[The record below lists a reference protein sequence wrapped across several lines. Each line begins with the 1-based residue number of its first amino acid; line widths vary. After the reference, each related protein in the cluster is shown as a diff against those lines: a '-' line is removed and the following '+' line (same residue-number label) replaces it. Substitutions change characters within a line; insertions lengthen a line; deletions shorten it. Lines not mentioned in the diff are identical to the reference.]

1 MTVKVLKFGGSSV
14 GDAVRIRA
22 VIAIIQR
29 SKTTSSVPLVVVSAQ
44 QGVTD
49 ELIRGAHEAVKGGES
64 FRQITEKLRRRHQ
77 STAAELL
84 SGEDSSADRAHE
96 LSQTIDA
103 ICDELDARLLGVSL
117 LRELSLR
124 TLDAVMSVG
133 ERLSAQILTAALN
146 AEGVPARYADAREL
160 MVTDATFGN
169 ALVDEEESYQRI
181 RDFVAQDPSIAVMT
195 GFLGATP
202 SGETTTLGRGGSDYT
217 ASLAGAALE
226 ASQIEIWTDVSGVL
240 TCDPRKVRRAFPLP
254 YLSYE
259 EAMELSHF
267 GAKVIYPPTMRP
279 AMARGIPLIIKNSFE
294 PAAPGTVIGSSP
306 GDAAQAVRGISSID
320 QLTLIRVQGTG
331 MIGVSGMAMRLFRA
345 LAQSQVN
352 VILITQASSEHTI
365 CVAVKPSQSSDADA
379 AIREEFSYE
388 LRAAL
393 IDPPIVD
400 NEYAIVSVVGDGMR
414 NTPGVAATLCHSL
427 AENGVNIAAIAQGS
441 SERNISVVIR
451 RLDQRKALN
460 AIHDRFFLSH
470 LRALNIF
477 VVGHGLIGRT
487 LLDQIQEY
495 RESLHRDHHVE
506 LTIVGLT
513 NSSRMIID
521 EEGISLANAEELLNS
536 VGTPAD
542 LQAFVHRM
550 IQLNLPHS
558 VFVDCTASAEV
569 PHWYHTILSR
579 HIAVVTPNKKG
590 QSGPLS
596 AYKLIKDAAKLPGS
610 RFLFETSVGAG
621 LPVIGTLND
630 LLRSGDSIRTID
642 AVLSGTLSYL
652 FNTLVPGRPMSEL
665 IRDARDKGYTEPDPR
680 DDLSGLD
687 VARKLLILA
696 REAGFELELGDIE
709 IENLVPEPLRDLR
722 SAEAFLAALPD
733 YDKVFEKLVSNAHEE
748 GKRLRYIAQFNGSRA
763 SVSLKAVD
771 RSHPFFSLSGSDN
784 IIAFTT
790 ERYHSSPLVI
800 QGPGAGAAVTAAGVF
815 ADIVRVALAS

>member
-1 MTVKVLKFGGSSV
+1 
-14 GDAVRIRA
+14 
-22 VIAIIQR
+22 
-29 SKTTSSVPLVVVSAQ
+29 
-44 QGVTD
+44 
-49 ELIRGAHEAVKGGES
+49 
-64 FRQITEKLRRRHQ
+64 
-77 STAAELL
+77 
-84 SGEDSSADRAHE
+84 
-96 LSQTIDA
+96 
-103 ICDELDARLLGVSL
+103 
-117 LRELSLR
+117 
-124 TLDAVMSVG
+124 
-133 ERLSAQILTAALN
+133 
-146 AEGVPARYADAREL
+146 
-160 MVTDATFGN
+160 
-169 ALVDEEESYQRI
+169 
-181 RDFVAQDPSIAVMT
+181 
-195 GFLGATP
+195 
-202 SGETTTLGRGGSDYT
+202 
-217 ASLAGAALE
+217 
-226 ASQIEIWTDVSGVL
+226 
-240 TCDPRKVRRAFPLP
+240 
-254 YLSYE
+254 
-259 EAMELSHF
+259 
-267 GAKVIYPPTMRP
+267 
-279 AMARGIPLIIKNSFE
+279 
-294 PAAPGTVIGSSP
+294 
-306 GDAAQAVRGISSID
+306 
-320 QLTLIRVQGTG
+320 

-345 LAQSQVN
+345 LAQAQVN

-365 CVAVKPSQSSDADA
+365 CVAVKPSQSADADA

-470 LRALNIF
+470 LRTLNVF

-521 EEGISLANAEELLNS
+521 EEGISPAHAEELLNS
-536 VGTPAD
+536 VPAD

-569 PHWYHTILSR
+569 THWYHTVLSR

-590 QSGPLS
+590 QSGSLS
-596 AYKLIKDAAKLPGS
+596 EYKLIKEAAKLPGS

-696 REAGFELELGDIE
+696 REAGFELELGDIT
-709 IENLVPEPLRDLR
+709 IENLVPEPLRQLAT
-722 SAEAFLAALPD
+722 AEQFLCGLTD
-733 YDKVFEKLVSNAHEE
+733 YDEIFERLVSNAHEE
-748 GKRLRYIAQFNGSRA
+748 GKRLRYIAQFDGEKA
-763 SVSLKAVD
+763 SVSLQAVD
-771 RSHPFFSLSGSDN
+771 RNHPFFSLSGSDN
-784 IIAFTT
+784 ILAFTT